1 MLACR
6 ASIHKP
12 DTNPA
17 RFPFSLI
24 PVQLNPCSAQSLFS
38 SIPVQ
43 LNLRSAQSPFS
54 SISVQLNPRSFFRLT
69 VLFCKAFLAHLAQHA
84 PFCHQ
89 HNLPLS
95 LVPDL
100 IIQPSRAHGLSN
112 LVAIHEKTGIGTL
125 SAYCGAVSAGAG
137 AGAGIAYLCG
147 GDYQAVIHTVVNA
160 LAITSGIVC
169 DGAKASCAAKI
180 AFSVDAG
187 ILGFHMYQNGQ
198 EFKSG
203 DGIVMKD
210 IESTIR
216 GIGMLGKDGMR
227 ETNNEIIR
235 LMVGEEKC

>member
-1 MLACR
+1 MQGFNPQ
-6 ASIHKP
+6 P

-24 PVQLNPCSAQSLFS
+24 PVQLNSCSAQSLFS

-89 HNLPLS
+89 HNLPSALS
-95 LVPDL
+95 PILSYSRPALMDSP
-100 IIQPSRAHGLSN
+100 IWWPSTRRPAS
-112 LVAIHEKTGIGTL
+112 APSPPTAEL
-125 SAYCGAVSAGAG
+125 SAPEQAQARVSPTSA
-137 AGAGIAYLCG
+137 AGITRRSSTLW
-147 GDYQAVIHTVVNA
+147 VNA

>member
-24 PVQLNPCSAQSLFS
+24 PVQLNSCSAQSLFS

-95 LVPDL
+95 LVPDR
-100 IIQPSRAHGLSN
+100 II
-112 LVAIHEKTGIGTL
+112 
-125 SAYCGAVSAGAG
+125 
-137 AGAGIAYLCG
+137 
-147 GDYQAVIHTVVNA
+147 QAVIHTVVNA

>member
-1 MLACR
+1 MQGF
-6 ASIHKP
+6 
-12 DTNPA
+12 NPQA
-17 RFPFSLI
+17 RYQSSPV
-24 PVQLNPCSAQSLFS
+24 PVQPDSCSAQSLFS

-43 LNLRSAQSPFS
+43 PGSRSARYPFS
-54 SISVQLNPRSFFRLT
+54 LIPVQLNPRSVCYLT

-95 LVPDL
+95 LVPDR
-100 IIQPSRAHGLSN
+100 II
-112 LVAIHEKTGIGTL
+112 
-125 SAYCGAVSAGAG
+125 
-137 AGAGIAYLCG
+137 
-147 GDYQAVIHTVVNA
+147 QAVIHTVVNA

>member
-1 MLACR
+1 M
-6 ASIHKP
+6 
-12 DTNPA
+12 
-17 RFPFSLI
+17 
-24 PVQLNPCSAQSLFS
+24 
-38 SIPVQ
+38 
-43 LNLRSAQSPFS
+43 
-54 SISVQLNPRSFFRLT
+54 
-69 VLFCKAFLAHLAQHA
+69 
-84 PFCHQ
+84 
-89 HNLPLS
+89 
-95 LVPDL
+95 
-100 IIQPSRAHGLSN
+100 
-112 LVAIHEKTGIGTL
+112 AIHEKTGIGTL

-216 GIGMLGKDGMR
+216 GIGLLGKDGMR

>member
-24 PVQLNPCSAQSLFS
+24 PVQLNSCSAQSLFS

-100 IIQPSRAHGLSN
+100 II
-112 LVAIHEKTGIGTL
+112 
-125 SAYCGAVSAGAG
+125 
-137 AGAGIAYLCG
+137 
-147 GDYQAVIHTVVNA
+147 QAVIHTVVNA